1 MDEIALN
8 ISIIALVASAVL
20 FTIGY
25 YIRHK
30 IPKHH

>member
-8 ISIIALVASAVL
+8 ISIFALVTSTVL
-20 FTIGY
+20 FAIGY